1 MLDLHPDVQHHHL
14 INRGVPRR
22 TLGLF
27 RKYELEKCTSQFLIT
42 RYDDD
47 GEPVKRPVPI
57 KKQAEW
63 INRCVDDPYHY
74 PYVLYL
80 SDYKSGEIVR
90 SVAAAI
96 FSRACAAHTNPGRER
111 PKWIRLYQGYDLQIP
126 LSGEDRP
133 SFLVIDNVFTD
144 STAAKVEKIRDIL
157 ACYDDTPVIVIC
169 STPGSPYALV
179 EQFNLPATYGALLRD
194 NRVLKK
200 EEEV

>member
-1 MLDLHPDVQHHHL
+1 MLDLHPSMPPHML

-27 RKYELEKCTSQFLIT
+27 RKYDLEKCTSQFLIT
-42 RYDDD
+42 RHGDD
-47 GEPVKRPVPI
+47 GEEI
-57 KKQAEW
+57 KKPVANRKQSEW
-63 INRCVDDPYHY
+63 LNRVVDDPYHC
-74 PYVLYL
+74 PYVLYI

-96 FSRACAAHTNPGRER
+96 FSRACAQHTQIGRER
-111 PKWIRLYQGYDLQIP
+111 PKWIRLYQGYDLQVP

-144 STAAKVEKIRDIL
+144 STAAKVEKLRDIL
-157 ACYDDTPVIVIC
+157 ACYDDTPIIVIC
-169 STPGSPYALV
+169 STPGSPWALV

-194 NRVLKK
+194 NRVLMK
-200 EEEV
+200 EESV

>member
-1 MLDLHPDVQHHHL
+1 MLDLHPDTPKTML
-14 INRGVPRR
+14 INRGVPQR

-27 RKYELEKCTSQFLIT
+27 RKFDLEKCTSQFLIT
-42 RYDDD
+42 RFD
-47 GEPVKRPVPI
+47 GDGAEEKRPVPPR
-57 KKQAEW
+57 KQSEWLNRVVAE
-63 INRCVDDPYHY
+63 PYHY

-80 SDYKSGEIVR
+80 SDYKSGDICR

-96 FSRACAAHTNPGRER
+96 FSKACHEHAQIGRER
-111 PKWIRLYQGYDLQIP
+111 PKWIRLYQGYDLQVP
-126 LSGEDRP
+126 LRGEDRP

-169 STPGSPYALV
+169 STPGNPYALV

-194 NRVLKK
+194 NRTLKK
-200 EEEV
+200 EDEV